1 MQQKRQYSETC
12 LLHPPPLVWI
22 TPQAHGLGLFFALP
36 KPPKPRILEG
46 FPESRAAIFSVYEE
60 AQIALGR
67 VLARTDNF

>member
-1 MQQKRQYSETC
+1 VDYALS
-12 LLHPPPLVWI
+12 PW
-22 TPQAHGLGLFFALP
+22 LGAFFALP

-46 FPESRAAIFSVYEE
+46 FPESRAAIFRVYEE

>member
-46 FPESRAAIFSVYEE
+46 FPESRAAIF
-60 AQIALGR
+60 
-67 VLARTDNF
+67 